1 LEHRIGLKTGGS
13 RDGALVAGGWP
24 RTCRR
29 DRKPTRGGW
38 IADDESAVL
47 DALHAPDT
55 VWLGG

>member
-1 LEHRIGLKTGGS
+1 MKTGGS
-13 RDGALVAGGWP
+13 RDGALVAGGWLAP
-24 RTCRR
+24 AGATASRR
-29 DRKPTRGGW
+29 LGGR